1 MPDILHR
8 VGINSKPKKVFEAL
22 STIEGLCHWW
32 VIETTGDTK
41 QGGII
46 NFGICEMK
54 VATAHNSSSNAAPFF
69 GDRLDVMHLSAIY
82 RKLK

>member
-8 VGINSKPKKVFEAL
+8 VGIKDTPKKVFEAL

-32 VIETTGDTK
+32 VIEITGDTK

-46 NFGICEMK
+46 NFGFGEMN
-54 VATAHNSSSNAAPFF
+54 VATAYNSSSNAAPFF
-69 GDRLDVMHLSAIY
+69 GETLFAMHLSTIY

>member
-8 VGINSKPKKVFEAL
+8 VGIKDTPKKVFEAL

-46 NFGICEMK
+46 NFSFCEMN
-54 VATAHNSSSNAAPFF
+54 VATAHNSNSNAAPFLAK
-69 GDRLDVMHLSAIY
+69 R
-82 RKLK
+82 